1 MTTNPT
7 LGGNLP
13 RSEEVNGLIA
23 LEKQL
28 VDPLHAGDVRFA
40 IVKFHTSKIIRKVAD
55 GDVYPVL
62 TIDHFEPITTQARA
76 DEIERQLEEQW
87 TDRTGE
93 ANMPKTAAE
102 EGPTLDIPDADADL
116 GNDAV

>member
-13 RSEEVNGLIA
+13 RDENLNGLIA

-40 IVKFHTSKIIRKVAD
+40 IVKFHTNKIIRKVAD

-62 TIDHFEPITTQARA
+62 AIDHFEPITTQARA
-76 DEIERQLEEQW
+76 DDIERMLEEQW

-93 ANMPKTAAE
+93 ANMPRPEAE
-102 EGPTLDIPDADADL
+102 QGPTLDMPSADADL
-116 GNDAV
+116 GDDGV